1 MFLSVT
7 LPHRVVVVR
16 ICFLLLWKW
25 LLVYRRFR
33 VRMRLLLVYLW
44 TGVEGNL
51 WRV

>member
-1 MFLSVT
+1 MLLSVA
-7 LPHRVVVVR
+7 LPHQIVVVR

-33 VRMRLLLVYLW
+33 VRMWLLLVYLW

-51 WRV
+51 WRI